1 MRSLRLVFASAFLMS
16 ALACGDASPP
26 AAPSPVPPAPSPP
39 PAEPSST
46 VTIPVNASVLG
57 DRAYAPGTLTVAAG
71 TRVIWMNADSV
82 AHTSTSNA
90 AGWNSGTIAPGGQF
104 AFTFQ
109 AAGSFPYHCAIHPG
123 MIGTVVVQ

>member
-1 MRSLRLVFASAFLMS
+1 MLSLRLIFASVLLMS
-16 ALACGDASPP
+16 ALACGDSSPP
-26 AAPSPVPPAPSPP
+26 AAPSPTPAPSPP

-46 VTIPVNASVLG
+46 VTIPVNAAGLG
-57 DRAYAPGTLTVAAG
+57 DRAYMPGNLTVAAG
-71 TRVIWMNADSV
+71 TRVTWMNTDSV

-104 AFTFQ
+104 SFTFP
-109 AAGSFPYHCAIHPG
+109 AAGSFPYHCDIHPG